1 MMMKSL
7 FFLVAWLEL
16 VVACVD
22 PAAAVPSTCGGDAA
36 ASPATCSQKSII
48 VEGVGT
54 VTAPTAAAPDGEARM
69 IDGTYDFVGYKV
81 DDTPYFRQAG
91 TSGRMYLSLYMTG
104 TGSEARWRITST
116 LPGFQHIPPSHRFAT
131 STVHS
136 SGRSKKFVD
145 TTATFVD
152 AVGASVSGTYL

>member
-22 PAAAVPSTCGGDAA
+22 PAAGGGAATTCGGDAA

-48 VEGVGT
+48 VAGVGT

-81 DDTPYFRQAG
+81 DDTPYFRQAN
-91 TSGRMYLSLYMTG
+91 TLPVRRQNVGRMYLSLYQDGPTD
-104 TGSEARWRITST
+104 
-116 LPGFQHIPPSHRFAT
+116 F
-131 STVHS
+131 
-136 SGRSKKFVD
+136 
-145 TTATFVD
+145 
-152 AVGASVSGTYL
+152 